1 MRGIRRGETQTER
14 ERARARLRVGLGIR
28 ILTQRCVYFYPGFFV
43 SLSLCLVVIAIVDV
57 LAIVTA
63 IEQRYRKK
71 RAVAHVHASSPKIP
85 SQLLPAG
92 TTAQ

>member
-1 MRGIRRGETQTER
+1 MRSGDTQTER
-14 ERARARLRVGLGIR
+14 GRARGRLRVGLGIR
-28 ILTQRCVYFYPGFFV
+28 ILTQGCVGLYPSFFV
-43 SLSLCLVVIAIVDV
+43 SLSLRLVVIAIVDV

-71 RAVAHVHASSPKIP
+71 RAVAHVHASSPMIP